1 MFGDR
6 LKMLRNKAGFSQ
18 KELAGF
24 FHVTQQTVAKWE
36 NNKATPPLEVI
47 NQLCQTFGVTTDFL
61 LGNDSTQSKGI
72 KIPVLGRVQAGI
84 PVEAV
89 EDIIDYEEIPQEMAR
104 NGEYFALEVRGDS
117 MLPKFTE
124 GDVVIVRKQSDVE
137 SGDIAIVRVN
147 GDDATM
153 KKLVKHSNGIS
164 LVPLNPSFEPMFYTN
179 EEVHSLP
186 IDVAGRVVEL
196 RAKF

>member
-1 MFGDR
+1 MKQIDLCKRIG
-6 LKMLRNKAGFSQ
+6 
-18 KELAGF
+18 
-24 FHVTQQTVAKWE
+24 VTQGALSGWE
-36 NNKATPPLEVI
+36 NEKFEPDISSLKKMSEIFSVSVDYILGIDNDPEPVI
-47 NQLCQTFGVTTDFL
+47 QIK
-61 LGNDSTQSKGI
+61 KGI

-124 GDVVIVRKQSDVE
+124 GDVVIVRKQCDVE